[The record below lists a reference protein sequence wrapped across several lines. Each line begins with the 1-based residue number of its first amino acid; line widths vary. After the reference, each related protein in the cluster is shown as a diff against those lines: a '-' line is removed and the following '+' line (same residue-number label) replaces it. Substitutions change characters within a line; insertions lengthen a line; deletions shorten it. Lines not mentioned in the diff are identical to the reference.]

1 MSIVIHAQPYDIT
14 ANGFYFST
22 ADEYTEKAAALRNGF
37 GDPVEEFEIQFID
50 GDDLDCALAKA
61 IGLTQANIRDFLGC
75 VEDWQDWQKTLVI
88 IAIGECGY
96 DFDPSTDPE
105 SYDIVVY
112 HVGSY
117 RELAEQFVVEGY
129 LGDIPEHLQHYIDY
143 DAIARDLEIDYGDA
157 VIAGDFLIFS
167 AA

>member
-1 MSIVIHAQPYDIT
+1 MSIVLHAQPYDIT
-14 ANGFYFST
+14 ASGFYFST
-22 ADEYTEKAAALRNGF
+22 SDEYAEKSAALRNGF

-50 GDDLDCALAKA
+50 GGDLDCVLAKA
-61 IGLTQANIRDFLGC
+61 IGLTQANFRDFLTC
-75 VEDWQDWQKTLVI
+75 VENWEDWQKTLAI

-96 DFDPSTDPE
+96 NFDASTDPE

-112 HVGSY
+112 HVRSY
-117 RELAEQFVVEGY
+117 HELAEQFVADGY

-143 DAIARDLEIDYGDA
+143 DAIARDLEIDYGDT
-157 VIAGDFLIFS
+157 VIAGDYLIYS